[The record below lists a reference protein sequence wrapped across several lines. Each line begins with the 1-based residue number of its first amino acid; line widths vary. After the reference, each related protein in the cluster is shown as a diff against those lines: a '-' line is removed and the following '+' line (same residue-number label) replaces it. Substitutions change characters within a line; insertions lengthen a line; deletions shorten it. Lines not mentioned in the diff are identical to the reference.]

1 MIVDI
6 TRDNDLGEYNLF
18 LRDLSVLIKS
28 PDLFKCLVLLN
39 EYLVNNG
46 YEELLKDESLM
57 YTMDSYTMVAM
68 ISSNVNLLKRLSQA
82 PSKFLQSQEKFG
94 ISSQSGSTK
103 PFSSTKKKVDS
114 LTSEWDK
121 MSRSFNKRQ
130 KYEKGFK
137 K

>member
-94 ISSQSGSTK
+94 ISGQSGSTK
-103 PFSSTKKKVDS
+103 PFSSKKKVDS